1 MQLHQTTKTDVDTSA
16 TKSDVE
22 SKEENGIPP
31 QLCQLEHQK
40 RNQLILLEMQEEK
53 FNKRL
58 GKSTLVCWKS
68 YIKWNDLNGTTDLWI
83 LGFLAIIKDE
93 YLYKGTAIEEM
104 MFVTDEVSQQ
114 NMKHRCYGGYIMF
127 GFPMTFTTTM
137 LSWSVL
143 EFGGKMTSEL
153 GNART
158 AIRWATDYLLLA
170 TAKPD
175 TIYVQL
181 GGDEDIQ
188 LINELH
194 RLADL
199 KEFKKVTEIYAKCE
213 YKNKYNFSSAPAL
226 ARSKLPLDA
235 RIELNA
241 W

>member
-1 MQLHQTTKTDVDTSA
+1 MQLHQTTKTDVNTSA

-22 SKEENGIPP
+22 SKEENEIPP

-58 GKSTLVCWKS
+58 GKSLLQW
-68 YIKWNDLNGTTDLWI
+68 
-83 LGFLAIIKDE
+83 DE

-153 GNART
+153 GNAST
-158 AIRWATDYLLLA
+158 AIRWVTDYLLLA

-175 TIYVQL
+175 TIYVQVEATKKIVKESNVTVTGSL
-181 GGDEDIQ
+181 ICQVAFFKLAEHI
-188 LINELH
+188 LINL
-194 RLADL
+194 
-199 KEFKKVTEIYAKCE
+199 
-213 YKNKYNFSSAPAL
+213 
-226 ARSKLPLDA
+226 
-235 RIELNA
+235 
-241 W
+241 